1 MAVSD
6 VLNIS
11 NICWVFIL
19 LRRSCSEKTRYQD
32 HIERLFL
39 GYGDKWPRKWPR
51 NGTGFAGIGMDWP
64 GLENW
69 MVVGSLKMLTW
80 IGTGS
85 AVVGMDW
92 HSDRHRLA
100 GVGLFYLWGKKNW
113 YRVGER
119 LTLELFRVAVHRP
132 CIGWGLH

>member
-1 MAVSD
+1 M
-6 VLNIS
+6 
-11 NICWVFIL
+11 
-19 LRRSCSEKTRYQD
+19 D

-100 GVGLFYLWGKKNW
+100 GVGLFYLWGMENRHRIGMKLAWIGKDW
-113 YRVGER
+113 IQCR
-119 LTLELFRVAVHRP
+119 FRAN
-132 CIGWGLH
+132 I

>member
-1 MAVSD
+1 MLRSASLFFWGELKVG
-6 VLNIS
+6 LK
-11 NICWVFIL
+11 FIL
-19 LRRSCSEKTRYQD
+19 REDQGPSC
-32 HIERLFL
+32 IERLFL

-113 YRVGER
+113 HRVGEG

>member
-1 MAVSD
+1 MPWAQ
-6 VLNIS
+6 
-11 NICWVFIL
+11 IL
-19 LRRSCSEKTRYQD
+19 SSKLTRYMD
-32 HIERLFL
+32 HIECLFL

-113 YRVGER
+113 HQVGEG